1 MTLTSERRTSDPRK
15 VTIISSDC
23 HAGAQ
28 PATYRAYLPERLR
41 ARYDEWQAAYEAEME
56 ARTGTFYDQEAEDAR
71 NQDQSVLRAIAG
83 EWDPK
88 MRIEQLE
95 SDGIAGEVI
104 FPQQAP
110 LRASVPTTAG
120 SPTSATKIRDVT
132 QASR

>member
-1 MTLTSERRTSDPRK
+1 MSEAATTPTPASGK
-15 VTIISSDC
+15 VMIISADC

-28 PATYRAYLPERLR
+28 PATYRGYLPERLR
-41 ARYDEWQAAYEAEME
+41 GRYDEWQAAYEAEME

-83 EWDPK
+83 EWDAK

-110 LRASVPTTAG
+110 FGGGLLQYH
-120 SPTSATKIRDVT
+120 TKVDP
-132 QASR
+132 AENL